1 MTIALISFY
10 ITIGIVYGILGYHEI
25 VTCPL
30 GVHALDAII
39 EESKQNKGLQ
49 RTLKLVCILL
59 GMFWPLV
66 LCFDALTWIRK

>member
-1 MTIALISFY
+1 MLITCY
-10 ITIGIVYGILGYHEI
+10 ITIGVVYGILGYHEI

-30 GVHALDAII
+30 DVHALDAII

-59 GMFWPLV
+59 GMFWPLG
-66 LCFDALTWIRK
+66 LCFDAYAWIRK